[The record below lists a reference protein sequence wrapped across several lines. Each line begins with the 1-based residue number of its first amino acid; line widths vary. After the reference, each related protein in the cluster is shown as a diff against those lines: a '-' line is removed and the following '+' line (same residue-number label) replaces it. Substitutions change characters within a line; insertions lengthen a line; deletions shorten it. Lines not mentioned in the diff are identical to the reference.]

1 MQDEFQSQVTREVL
15 KRVRQLEIRTN
26 RLIDERLMGSYRS
39 IFKGQGI
46 EFEELRE
53 YAIGDDIRS
62 INWNI
67 TAKTERPFVKK
78 FREDRELK
86 MMLVVD
92 VSGSLDFGSAHY
104 SKREVITEL
113 ASLLAFSAI
122 RNNDKVG
129 LLLFSDRIEKFI
141 PPMKGHKHVLRL
153 IRELLFFEP
162 QGKRTQI
169 GDAMHYLNN
178 ILRGHAIVFLLSDFI
193 QAKINDVRELTQAL
207 EITNRR
213 HDLVCLRVQDVREQQ
228 LPDVGLISLEDQET
242 GEVFTFNTHAAP
254 IRNIYPQHQIR
265 EQQAIDTHL
274 RRAGIDV
281 LTIRTD
287 EDYLGSVDRFLRQ
300 RARMH

>member
-1 MQDEFQSQVTREVL
+1 MQDEFQSKVTRDVL

-53 YAIGDDIRS
+53 YAMGDDIRS

-67 TAKTERPFVKK
+67 TAKTGRPFIKK

-92 VSGSLDFGSAHY
+92 VSGSLDFGSRYY

-129 LLLFSDRIEKFI
+129 LLLFSDRIEQFI

-193 QAKINDVRELTQAL
+193 QAKAKNLTQAL

-213 HDLVCLRVQDVREQQ
+213 HDLVCLRIRDLREQQ
-228 LPDVGLISLEDQET
+228 LPDVGLITLEDQET
-242 GEVFTFNTHAAP
+242 GEVFRFNTHAAVG
-254 IRNIYPQHQIR
+254 YTKHQLR
-265 EQQAIDTHL
+265 EEQTLDTQL
-274 RRAGIDV
+274 RRAGID
-281 LTIRTD
+281 LLSIRTD
-287 EDYLGSVDRFLRQ
+287 EDYLGALDRFLRK
-300 RARMH
+300 RARMC